1 MDNIKKT
8 YEPYIKVYVD
18 CCYEQKEYAKS
29 KGFKFDYNKKM
40 WYLKIKFDNNY
51 TLEDYNLF
59 SFKSKDVI
67 LVSPLKLDKD
77 EYIKVIT
84 KFNNIFKKEYKRN
97 EEDFDYSGCDD
108 YCDLEFD
115 EKGHPIFK

>member
-29 KGFKFDYNKKM
+29 KGIKFDYNKKM